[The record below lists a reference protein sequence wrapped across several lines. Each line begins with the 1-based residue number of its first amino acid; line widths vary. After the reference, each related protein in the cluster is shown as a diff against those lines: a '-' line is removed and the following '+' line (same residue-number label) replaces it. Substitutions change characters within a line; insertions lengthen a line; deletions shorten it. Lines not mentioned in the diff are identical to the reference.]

1 MESSSINTFN
11 ELLYDKAIA
20 SGWTNS
26 NADILMIP
34 DSNGNIRNLIR
45 EFGRLTVEEVRT
57 HCSTYIR
64 TRTRLVQHDYQM
76 YECLMNSL
84 TESARAKKL
93 PQGPINMRL
102 MAQNVDHYFIDTY

>member
-1 MESSSINTFN
+1 
-11 ELLYDKAIA
+11 
-20 SGWTNS
+20 
-26 NADILMIP
+26 MIP

-64 TRTRLVQHDYQM
+64 TQTRLVQHDYQM

-84 TESARAKKL
+84 TESARAKITSRTD
-93 PQGPINMRL
+93 QYEIDG
-102 MAQNVDHYFIDTY
+102 NVDH